1 MLSQLEQSSTRSI
14 IKPIFQFKTFIVR
27 NLLLRLIFLTSFVNQ
42 NNLNTVRRIIVL
54 GSMLAFLGLA
64 LDGVAQDSST
74 QAYEAYQ
81 AGKTKAGEKQYEE
94 AITSFQEAI
103 EVGDPQKSYDA
114 NIIDAAK
121 KGMAAATLNMGTQL
135 RNDKDF
141 EGALNAYMQA
151 LEMGQQAESEKVL
164 EIAKANGTRVA
175 YVRGNELKKEEQYEE
190 ALEVYSKGIRLDS
203 SYYKN
208 FLGHAQSLEKLSQP
222 VDAMNSYLQAGDIC
236 QADDDEE
243 IVAKGEK
250 MYNKAANMV
259 AVTWSDKD
267 WDTVIEMANIFLEK
281 KVSADVHY
289 YLGDALLEKGMTDKA
304 LMHAE
309 KAMEIGAAD
318 EDTKGKYLM
327 LKGGIFEKQGKTA
340 EAIEAYKMVSGKYGE
355 SASYRIKELG
365 G

>member
-1 MLSQLEQSSTRSI
+1 M
-14 IKPIFQFKTFIVR
+14 
-27 NLLLRLIFLTSFVNQ
+27 TSFVNQ

-54 GSMLAFLGLA
+54 GSMLAFLGLTLNVA
-64 LDGVAQDSST
+64 AQDSST

-81 AGKTKAGEKQYEE
+81 AGKTKASEKQYKE
-94 AITSFQEAI
+94 AIASFQQAI
-103 EVGDPQKSYDA
+103 EVGDPEKSYDA

-141 EGALNAYMQA
+141 DGALNAYVKA
-151 LEMGQQAESEKVL
+151 LEAGQEAESEKVVK
-164 EIAKANGTRVA
+164 IAKANGTRVA
-175 YVRGNELKKEEQYEE
+175 YVRGNELKKEEQYEK
-190 ALEVYSKGIRLDS
+190 ALETYNKGIGLDS

-208 FLGHAQSLEKLSQP
+208 FLGHAQSLEELDQP
-222 VDAMNSYLQAGDIC
+222 IKAMKGYLKAGDIC
-236 QADDDEE
+236 RADEDEE

-250 MYNKAANMV
+250 MYKKAANMV

-267 WDTVIEMANIFLEK
+267 WDTVVEMANIFLEK
-281 KVSADVHY
+281 QESADVHY
-289 YLGDALLEKGMTDKA
+289 YLGDALLEKGMADKA
-304 LMHAE
+304 LMHAA
-309 KAMEIGAAD
+309 KAMETGELD

-327 LKGGIFEKQGKTA
+327 LKGGALEKQGKTA
-340 EAIEAYKMVSGKYGE
+340 EAIEAYKMVSGKYTE

>member
-1 MLSQLEQSSTRSI
+1 M
-14 IKPIFQFKTFIVR
+14 
-27 NLLLRLIFLTSFVNQ
+27 TSFVNQ

-54 GSMLAFLGLA
+54 GSMLAFLGLTLNVA
-64 LDGVAQDSST
+64 AQDSST

-81 AGKTKAGEKQYEE
+81 AGKTKASEKQYEE
-94 AITSFQEAI
+94 AIASFQQAI
-103 EVGDPQKSYDA
+103 EVGDPEKSYDA
-114 NIIDAAK
+114 NIIDAAQ

-141 EGALNAYMQA
+141 DGALNAYVKA
-151 LEMGQQAESEKVL
+151 LETGQEAESEKVVK
-164 EIAKANGTRVA
+164 IAKANGTRVA
-175 YVRGNELKKEEQYEE
+175 YVRGNELKKEEQYEK
-190 ALEVYSKGIRLDS
+190 ALETYNKGIGLDS

-208 FLGHAQSLEKLSQP
+208 FLGHAQSLEKLDEP
-222 VDAMNSYLQAGDIC
+222 IKAMKGYLKAGDIC
-236 QADDDEE
+236 LADEDEE

-250 MYNKAANMV
+250 MYKKAANMV

-267 WDTVIEMANIFLEK
+267 WDTVVEMANIFLEK
-281 KVSADVHY
+281 QESADVHY
-289 YLGDALLEKGMTDKA
+289 YLGDALLEQGMTDKA

-309 KAMEIGAAD
+309 QAMETGELD

-327 LKGGIFEKQGKTA
+327 LKGGALEKQGKTA
-340 EAIEAYKMVSGKYGE
+340 EAIEAYKMVSGKYTE